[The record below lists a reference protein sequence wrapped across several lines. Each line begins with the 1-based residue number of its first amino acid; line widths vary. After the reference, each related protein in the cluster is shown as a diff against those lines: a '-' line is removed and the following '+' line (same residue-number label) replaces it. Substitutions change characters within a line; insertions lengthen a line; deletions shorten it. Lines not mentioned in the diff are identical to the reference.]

1 MFCMDLFTLW
11 SSLFESGK
19 YIWLSTEKE
28 FIILFELPKKVIA
41 TFIKLKY
48 SLEVLHHSK
57 SLKQNVIGNTKY
69 LTPECFALWSRNFWS
84 EQTCFHLRS
93 RLSYFGG
100 LFAVV
105 LPQIAQKCQKKTSV
119 NNWMLPDM
127 DFFKKLPSLH
137 NLGVNFKKFFGKSDL
152 VALQNRTI

>member
-1 MFCMDLFTLW
+1 MFCMYFFTLW

-19 YIWLSTEKE
+19 YISLSTEKE

-69 LTPECFALWSRNFWS
+69 LTPECFAL
-84 EQTCFHLRS
+84 
-93 RLSYFGG
+93 
-100 LFAVV
+100 
-105 LPQIAQKCQKKTSV
+105 
-119 NNWMLPDM
+119 
-127 DFFKKLPSLH
+127 
-137 NLGVNFKKFFGKSDL
+137 
-152 VALQNRTI
+152 